1 MRRHWRCRTAV
12 LSLLLVRA
20 AVAETGSA
28 SECLHGRDPRALSAA
43 GVAAFLRCFAQRAGA
58 NLAAPVLASGLLGE
72 ELSALS
78 AGEMQDALQLSPAH
92 AELLRN
98 VLDGHGG
105 SPQSA
110 AEQARGRFQNFMD
123 AVCRRCAYSR
133 LACGCELGEENPA
146 FEVLRNYAAEYDTWR
161 TTIQHDASGPA
172 PAWSDSVWADIDAEQ
187 PKWIVIDVTMGLGNN
202 LLAYVNG
209 MLLAL
214 CLVGR
219 ALAINTH
226 EPYPLHPVLD
236 FVREEQIP
244 PWRGVYA

>member
-1 MRRHWRCRTAV
+1 MQFRKLFFSCDYFFEYKKSKFQMGFFCAGVARTEDAHGEMLWREMRRHWRCRTAV

-92 AELLRN
+92 AELLHN

-105 SPQSA
+105 SPPQSA
-110 AEQARGRFQNFMD
+110 AEQARGRFQNFYGCGVP
-123 AVCRRCAYSR
+123 AVCLQQDCVRVRAGR
-133 LACGCELGEENPA
+133 GEP
-146 FEVLRNYAAEYDTWR
+146 
-161 TTIQHDASGPA
+161 
-172 PAWSDSVWADIDAEQ
+172 
-187 PKWIVIDVTMGLGNN
+187 
-202 LLAYVNG
+202 
-209 MLLAL
+209 
-214 CLVGR
+214 
-219 ALAINTH
+219 
-226 EPYPLHPVLD
+226 
-236 FVREEQIP
+236 
-244 PWRGVYA
+244 GV